1 MSKSQSRVRIRKEA
15 ARDLLS
21 RRDLQAYR
29 EWATDD
35 KQVLRTLASLLFETD
50 DRLRWRAIEAIG
62 IAAGVVRQRDQESVR
77 HLVRRLFWLMNDES
91 GGICWCAPEAIAE
104 IIVNCPELISE
115 YGKMLAT
122 FLIEEPFE
130 AGTRWAISRIGHLK
144 PETFAKKHQLLLDSL
159 ESDIPEWRAYSL
171 LALQALKVNI
181 PAGQLD
187 TLRQDGTTVP
197 FYDFT
202 TGELQQFAI
211 SDLIP

>member
-21 RRDLQAYR
+21 RRDLQVYR

-130 AGTRWAISRIGHLK
+130 AGTRWAISRIGHLS
-144 PETFAKKHQLLLDSL
+144 PDTFAKKQLLLLDSL
-159 ESDIPEWRAYSL
+159 ESDIPEWRAYAL
-171 LALQALKVNI
+171 LALQALKVSI
-181 PAGQLD
+181 P
-187 TLRQDGTTVP
+187 TVSSRP
-197 FYDFT
+197 QSRDS
-202 TGELQQFAI
+202 A
-211 SDLIP
+211 